1 MIIALAG
8 GIGAAK
14 LVLGLA
20 QVMPQR
26 RLAVIGNTGDD
37 IELFGLRI
45 CPDLDTIAYT
55 LAGQVN
61 PETGWG
67 IGGDT
72 FNCLSGLASHG
83 CETWFQ
89 LGDRDLATHLRRTQL
104 LREGLTLSEATQRIC
119 KALSVSVRL
128 IPMTN
133 TYTPTYVVT
142 DQGTLHLQEYLVRER
157 ARPVVRAFR
166 YSNMDTAAPAPELEE
181 LIMGAEAVVLCP
193 SNPFISIG
201 PILAVPGIKDFLRRT
216 AAPVIAVSP
225 IVGGRALKGPAASML
240 QQLGHPVSAYGV
252 ARLYGDLLDVFVL
265 DRQDVNLRE
274 DIEALGMKVVVTN
287 TVMNTLED
295 KTELARELLKLV

>member
-1 MIIALAG
+1 MIVALAG

-26 RLAVIGNTGDD
+26 RLAVVGNTGDD

-61 PETGWG
+61 PATGWG

-72 FNCLSGLASHG
+72 FNCLSGLAHYG

-119 KALSVSVRL
+119 QALSVSVRL

-133 TYTPTYVVT
+133 AYTPTYVVT
-142 DQGTLHLQEYLVRER
+142 DNAVLHLQEYLVRER

-166 YSNMDTAAPAPELEE
+166 YSNMDRATPAPELEE
-181 LIMGAEAVVLCP
+181 LIMGAEAVVICP

-201 PILAVPGIKDFLRRT
+201 PILAVPGIEALLRRT

-240 QQLGHPVSAYGV
+240 QQMGRPVSAYGV
-252 ARLYGDLLDVFVL
+252 AGLYRDLLDTFVL
-265 DRQDVNLRE
+265 DRQDVSLRE
-274 DIEALGMKVVVTN
+274 DIEALGMKAVVAN
-287 TVMNTLED
+287 TVMDTLED
-295 KTELARELLKLV
+295 KTRLARQLLKLV